1 LTLFITPVIYVY
13 LERMRRFFGRAE
25 QAVPQSAPAIAS
37 QHAAEPG
44 E

>member
-1 LTLFITPVIYVY
+1 LFITPVIYVY

-25 QAVPQSAPAIAS
+25 QPVLQPAPAIADR
-37 QHAAEPG
+37 HATEPG